1 MFVLAHMQGMFV
13 WNIGISVYF
22 VTDITVGFVSV
33 GLAITCEAPR
43 SPVIQEYFICKK
55 REEIFEL
62 LSLWS
67 KMIKEGSFGHSHVR
81 TCLGCWS
88 KISME
93 GNFGHSHVLPV
104 WVVGGIQQTDCVMGH
119 CLCRH

>member
-43 SPVIQEYFICKK
+43 SLVIQEYFICKK

-67 KMIKEGSFGHSHVR
+67 KMIKEGNFGHSHVR
-81 TCLGCWS
+81 TCLGCWWHTADRLCNGALPLQTLRS
-88 KISME
+88 L
-93 GNFGHSHVLPV
+93 VLRN
-104 WVVGGIQQTDCVMGH
+104 QSC
-119 CLCRH
+119 